1 MSNPLYGQFGGQQT
15 NPMQQL
21 VADARKLRQ
30 TMQNPRA
37 EVERLL
43 QTGQMSQQ
51 KFNELS
57 QIAQQIVGSGAF
69 KLCLSQ
75 SGMALT

>member
-1 MSNPLYGQFGGQQT
+1 MANPIYDQFGGQQV

-21 VADARKLRQ
+21 VEDARKLKQ

-43 QTGQMSQQ
+43 QTGQMSQSQ
-51 KFNELS
+51 FNQFS
-57 QIAQQIVGSGAF
+57 QIAQQIVSSGAF
-69 KLCLSQ
+69 K
-75 SGMALT
+75 

>member
-1 MSNPLYGQFGGQQT
+1 MANNLFNALNGQQT
-15 NPMQQL
+15 NPMSQL
-21 VADARKLRQ
+21 VTEARRLKQ

-43 QTGQMSQQ
+43 QSGQMSQQ

-69 KLCLSQ
+69 R
-75 SGMALT
+75 

>member
-1 MSNPLYGQFGGQQT
+1 MANPLFSQFGSQQT
-15 NPMQQL
+15 NPFQQL
-21 VADARKLRQ
+21 VTDARKLRQ

-43 QTGQMSQQ
+43 QTGAMSQQ

-69 KLCLSQ
+69 K
-75 SGMALT
+75 

>member
-1 MSNPLYGQFGGQQT
+1 MANNLYQALNGQQT

-51 KFNELS
+51 QFNQFS

-69 KLCLSQ
+69 K
-75 SGMALT
+75 

>member
-1 MSNPLYGQFGGQQT
+1 MANNLYQSLNGQQT

-43 QTGQMSQQ
+43 QSGQMSQQ
-51 KFNELS
+51 QFNQFS
-57 QIAQQIVGSGAF
+57 QIAQQIVGSGVF
-69 KLCLSQ
+69 K
-75 SGMALT
+75 

>member
-1 MSNPLYGQFGGQQT
+1 MANPLFNALGGQQM
-15 NPMQQL
+15 NPMAQL

-37 EVERLL
+37 EVERLE

-57 QIAQQIVGSGAF
+57 QIAQQIVGSGVF
-69 KLCLSQ
+69 K
-75 SGMALT
+75 

>member
-1 MSNPLYGQFGGQQT
+1 MSNPLFSALGGQQM
-15 NPMQQL
+15 NHMAQL

-37 EVERLL
+37 EVERLV

-69 KLCLSQ
+69 K
-75 SGMALT
+75 

>member
-1 MSNPLYGQFGGQQT
+1 MSNPLYGQFGNQHT

-21 VADARKLRQ
+21 VAEARQLKQ

-43 QTGQMSQQ
+43 QTGAMSQAQ
-51 KFNELS
+51 FNQFS
-57 QIAQQIVGSGAF
+57 QIAQQIIGSGAF
-69 KLCLSQ
+69 K
-75 SGMALT
+75 

>member
-1 MSNPLYGQFGGQQT
+1 MANPLFSQFGGQQV

-21 VADARKLRQ
+21 VAEARQLKQ

-51 KFNELS
+51 DFNKYS
-57 QIAQQIVGSGAF
+57 QMANQILGSGIF
-69 KLCLSQ
+69 K
-75 SGMALT
+75 

>member
-1 MSNPLYGQFGGQQT
+1 MANPLFNQFGGQQV

-21 VADARKLRQ
+21 VEDARKLKQ

-43 QTGQMSQQ
+43 QTGQMSQSQ
-51 KFNELS
+51 FNQFS
-57 QIAQQIVGSGAF
+57 QIAQQIVGSGVF
-69 KLCLSQ
+69 K
-75 SGMALT
+75 

>member
-1 MSNPLYGQFGGQQT
+1 MATNPLFNALNGVQQA

-21 VADARKLRQ
+21 IADARRLRN
-30 TMQNPRA
+30 TVQNPRA

-43 QTGQMSQQ
+43 QTGAMSQQ

-69 KLCLSQ
+69 N
-75 SGMALT
+75 

>member
-1 MSNPLYGQFGGQQT
+1 MANPLFGQFGGQQT
-15 NPMQQL
+15 NPLQQL
-21 VADARKLRQ
+21 VADAKKMKQ

-43 QTGQMSQQ
+43 QTGAMSQQ

-69 KLCLSQ
+69 K
-75 SGMALT
+75 

>member
-1 MSNPLYGQFGGQQT
+1 MANPIYDQFGGQQV
-15 NPMQQL
+15 NPVQQL
-21 VADARKLRQ
+21 VADARQLKK

-43 QTGQMSQQ
+43 QTGAMSQQ

-69 KLCLSQ
+69 K
-75 SGMALT
+75 

>member
-1 MSNPLYGQFGGQQT
+1 MATPLFNALNGHQT
-15 NPMQQL
+15 NPMSQL
-21 VADARKLRQ
+21 VAEARRLKQ

-43 QTGQMSQQ
+43 HTGQMSQQ

-69 KLCLSQ
+69 R
-75 SGMALT
+75 

>member
-1 MSNPLYGQFGGQQT
+1 MANPLYGQFGGQQT
-15 NPMQQL
+15 NPIQQL

-43 QTGQMSQQ
+43 QSGQMSQQ
-51 KFNELS
+51 QFNQFS

-69 KLCLSQ
+69 K
-75 SGMALT
+75 

>member
-1 MSNPLYGQFGGQQT
+1 MANSLFNALNGQQT

-21 VADARKLRQ
+21 IADARKLRQ

-37 EVERLL
+37 EVERLV
-43 QTGQMSQQ
+43 QTGQMSQEQ
-51 KFNELS
+51 FNQFS

-69 KLCLSQ
+69 K
-75 SGMALT
+75 

>member
-1 MSNPLYGQFGGQQT
+1 MSNPLYGQFGGQQN
-15 NPMQQL
+15 NPIQQL
-21 VADARKLRQ
+21 VAEARQLKQ

-43 QTGQMSQQ
+43 QTGAMSQQ

-57 QIAQQIVGSGAF
+57 QIAQQIVGSGVF
-69 KLCLSQ
+69 K
-75 SGMALT
+75 

>member
-1 MSNPLYGQFGGQQT
+1 MMSNPLYGQFGGQQT
-15 NPMQQL
+15 NPIQQL

-43 QTGQMSQQ
+43 QSGQMSQQ
-51 KFNELS
+51 QFNQFS

-69 KLCLSQ
+69 K
-75 SGMALT
+75 

>member
-1 MSNPLYGQFGGQQT
+1 MANPLFSQFGGQQV

-21 VADARKLRQ
+21 VEDARKLKQ

-43 QTGQMSQQ
+43 QSGQMSQAQ
-51 KFNELS
+51 FNQFS
-57 QIAQQIVGSGAF
+57 QIAQQIVCSGAF
-69 KLCLSQ
+69 K
-75 SGMALT
+75 